1 MSRGRFLP
9 AALAALALLISL
21 LQRPGKASSDT
32 KIDLHVDPAGFLADV
47 ASAWSSTGDL
57 GHVQGGQYGG
67 YLFPMGPFFALGH
80 ALGGAPWLVQRLWLA
95 LILALAAWGA
105 VRLMDEL
112 VGPTRG
118 LPHVVAGLLFL
129 LNPYVVVFT
138 ARTSITLL
146 GYAALPWLL
155 VAVRRGLLARG
166 WRWPAAFALIVTASG
181 GGVNAAVTAWVLL
194 GPVLLGL
201 YLWWTGAVRP
211 RALWSFG
218 WRTGIAT
225 AFASAWW
232 VMPLLVQS
240 AYGVDFLRFTEQPGT
255 IWSTTSLP
263 ESLRLMGY
271 WISYLGVGY
280 SGELRPYFGG
290 GALLLFGLP
299 VVLAGTLVPALALA
313 SFSRTRGQRFA
324 PFALGLVLIG
334 LIVMTVGFPEGT
346 PLRKASN
353 FTYNHFVPVQFLRTT
368 YKAGPLVALGVAVLA
383 GLAATKPRAV
393 VFVALAI
400 VACWPLARGRALD
413 DQLLWDRIPSAWQD
427 AADHVDANAGDGRAV
442 VLPGQLYAYYDW
454 GGTIDPILPTL
465 ADKPVATRNAVG
477 YADLHATDLLWTVDA
492 LVQQRRAVPG
502 QLDPLLDLLGARVVV
517 AGADDDRSRSGAA
530 PAAEAAD
537 VLDQLGGPVAAWG
550 ERRPRPRATGTLG
563 DPRELPAVR
572 AWDRPMAPGL
582 VRVEPEQPP
591 LVVDGSAEG
600 LAALAAFEG
609 DHVETVASGSETA
622 AGGDDDVAGSEGA
635 AGGAAAAAGLSRGGL
650 AYAADLSP
658 RAIAAASEVVITDS
672 NRRRV
677 LVPSRLAQNAGP
689 VLAASE
695 EPSVDAAVLNPFPDR
710 GAAAQTVAVY
720 DGIEAVTA
728 PSSPGFPQFP
738 ENRPF
743 AALDGNPATHWQAD
757 RALTPDRHTLTV
769 TFDAPRDVKTLELL
783 PYNDRRAT
791 VTAVEVQGR
800 HFAAKA
806 GWNRLDVGLRGVKTL
821 TVRIAAV
828 RKPTGPTAGAG
839 GIREL
844 RIAGLQVR
852 EALRVPTIAED
863 ALKGSDTA
871 LTYLFQRTT
880 GDDPFRR
887 TPKRGPSGAAL
898 VRDRLDGE
906 TGLSRVFSPPSAR
919 AWTLDGW
926 ANAAPAAP
934 DEAFDRLV
942 GIRGTFRS
950 SGRFEG
956 RPEYRASSAFDG
968 IAREWLGAWLEGRP
982 AWIEWAAGQRTVR
995 RLTLMPVG
1003 GVRRPTSV
1011 RLIVDGNPSPVL
1023 PVTDNVVELP
1033 RPVTGSR
1040 FRLEILRAVGDTA
1053 AARERRA
1060 VGIAEILGAGV
1071 TVEPRLSGPL
1081 PDDCLLAGTVA
1092 GKPIRLRAV
1101 GTIEDLDAGQ
1111 PVRVTGCETVALPA
1125 GEARLELPAGV
1136 LAPYLLR
1143 LRSGSSAA
1151 LASPGRVVDP
1161 GTAGHDGSR
1170 DGIRLSLTEPA
1181 RLVLAESYTRGRRAT
1196 CDGEDLGEPEIGAAF
1211 GTSWRVPATCKTA
1224 AITFA
1229 PNRTVKAGY
1238 AVSLL
1243 AILILI
1249 GALFRRGNVWSV
1261 EETPSRE
1268 APTARLSARRA
1279 ALIAVPAALA
1289 LGFVFA
1295 ARATPLFAV
1304 LVFLVLYRGV
1314 GAKHLAAAG
1323 GAILVVAVP
1332 LLTVLIRPENRGGFN
1347 PEYPADRIVVHWV
1360 AVAGVTLLLLALVR
1374 ELLSRASGRRA
1385 PGPAAPPSAAAP
1397 PPPAP

>member
-1 MSRGRFLP
+1 MLTRFVSRGRLLP

-21 LQRPGKASSDT
+21 LQRPGDASSDT
-32 KIDLHVDPAGFLADV
+32 KIDLHVDPAGFLGEV

-112 VGPTRG
+112 VGPQRG
-118 LPHVVAGLLFL
+118 LPHVVAGLLCL

-155 VAVRRGLLARG
+155 VAVRRGAITPG

-194 GPVLLGL
+194 GPVLLGA
-201 YLWWTGAVRP
+201 YLWWTGVAGP
-211 RALWSFG
+211 CALWGFA
-218 WRTGIAT
+218 WRTALAS

-240 AYGVDFLRFTEQPGT
+240 RYGVDFLRFTEQPGT

-280 SGELRPYFGG
+280 GGDLRPYFGD
-290 GALLLFGLP
+290 GAVLLFALP

-313 SFSRTRGQRFA
+313 SFALTRRHPFA

-334 LIVMTVGFPEGT
+334 LIVMTAGFPEGT

-353 FTYNHFVPVQFLRTT
+353 FTYNNFVPIQFLRTT
-368 YKAGPLVALGVAVLA
+368 YKAGPLVALGVALLA
-383 GLAATKPRAV
+383 GFAATKPRAV
-393 VFVALAI
+393 VLVALAL
-400 VACWPLARGRALD
+400 VACWPLTRGRALD
-413 DQLLWDRIPSAWQD
+413 DQLLWERVPSTWAD
-427 AADHVDANAGDGRAV
+427 AAAHVDANAGDGRAV
-442 VLPGQLYAYYDW
+442 VLPGQLYAYYRW

-465 ADKPVATRNAVG
+465 ADKPVAVRNAVG
-477 YADLHATDLLWTVDA
+477 YSDLHATDLLWTVDA

-502 QLDPLLDLLGARVVV
+502 QLNPLLDLLGARVVV
-517 AGADDDRSRSGAA
+517 AGADDDRSRSGAS

-537 VLDQLGGPVAAWG
+537 VLDQLGEPDAAWG
-550 ERRPRPRATGTLG
+550 EPHDRPRAAGTLG
-563 DPRELPAVR
+563 APRALPAVR
-572 AWDRPMAPGL
+572 AWNRPDAPGL
-582 VRVEPEQPP
+582 VRVEPERPS

-609 DHVETVASGSETA
+609 A
-622 AGGDDDVAGSEGA
+622 GA
-635 AGGAAAAAGLSRGGL
+635 AGAVGVGGDAGGTAGASLAGGGL
-650 AYAADLSP
+650 AYAADLAP
-658 RAIAAASEVVITDS
+658 DAIAGASEVVITDS

-720 DGIEAVTA
+720 EGIEAVTA

-738 ENRPF
+738 ENRPY
-743 AALDGNPATHWQAD
+743 AALDGNTATHWQAD
-757 RALTPDRHTLTV
+757 RALTPDRHTLTI
-769 TFDAPRDVKTLELL
+769 TFEAPRNVKTVELL
-783 PYNDRRAT
+783 PFNDRRAT
-791 VTAVEVQGR
+791 VTEVEVQGR
-800 HFAAKA
+800 RFAVEA
-806 GWNRLDVGLRGVKTL
+806 GWNRLEVGLRDVKTL
-821 TVRIAAV
+821 TVRIAGV
-828 RKPTGPTAGAG
+828 RKPADATAGAG

-844 RIAGLQVR
+844 RIAGLQAR
-852 EALRVPTIAED
+852 EALRVPTVAERALAGTD
-863 ALKGSDTA
+863 AA

-898 VRDRLDGE
+898 VRDRQDAE
-906 TGLSRVFSPPSAR
+906 TGIARVFAPPSAR
-919 AWTLDGW
+919 SWTLDGW
-926 ANAAPAAP
+926 ANAGAAAP

-942 GIRGTFRS
+942 GVPGTFRS

-968 IAREWLGAWLEGRP
+968 LARPWLGAWLEGRP
-982 AWIEWAAGQRTVR
+982 AWIEWVTAQRTVR
-995 RLTLMPVG
+995 RLTLDAVD

-1011 RLIVDGNPSPVL
+1011 RLIVDGTASPAL
-1023 PVTDNVVELP
+1023 AVTDGVVRLP

-1040 FRLEILRAVGDTA
+1040 FRLQILRAVGDTP

-1060 VGIAEILGAGV
+1060 VGIAEIRGAGV
-1071 TVEPRLSGPL
+1071 SVEPRRAGSL
-1081 PDDCLLAGTVA
+1081 PDDCVLAGTV
-1092 GKPIRLRAV
+1092 GGQPIRLRAT
-1101 GTIEDLDAGQ
+1101 GTIQDLDAGR
-1111 PVRVTGCETVALPA
+1111 PVRVSGCDTVALPA
-1125 GEARLELPAGV
+1125 GETRLELPGGV

-1151 LASPGRVVDP
+1151 VPSPGRVVDP
-1161 GTAGHDGSR
+1161 GSAGHDGSR
-1170 DGIRLSLTEPA
+1170 TDVRLALDASA
-1181 RLVLAESYTRGRRAT
+1181 RLVLAESYNPGRRAT
-1196 CDGEDLGEPEIGAAF
+1196 CDGEDLGPPELGAAF
-1211 GTSWRVPATCKTA
+1211 GTAWRVPRTCEHVEIA
-1224 AITFA
+1224 FA

-1238 AVSLL
+1238 AVSLVAIVPL
-1243 AILILI
+1243 ALVL
-1249 GALFRRGNVWSV
+1249 LRRRR
-1261 EETPSRE
+1261 ETPPVA
-1268 APTARLSARRA
+1268 APQPRDETPTPRFTARRA
-1279 ALIAVPAALA
+1279 ALVAVPAALA

-1304 LVFLVLYRGV
+1304 LVFLVLYRGI
-1314 GAKHLAAAG
+1314 GTKALAAAG

-1332 LLTVLIRPENRGGFN
+1332 LLTLLIRPENRGGFN

-1360 AVAGVTLLLLALVR
+1360 AVAGVTLLLLALAR
-1374 ELLSRASGRRA
+1374 ALSRASGRRGRA
-1385 PGPAAPPSAAAP
+1385 PDAPPSAAAP
-1397 PPPAP
+1397 PAPAP